1 MVVQIGTNYDAA
13 FEQAILETV
22 DDARTDFSP
31 ERDFNAWRLSEMTT
45 KQRGERC
52 EKAVCTILSEMGY
65 TGIEHIGGSH
75 PFDIDTDQG
84 RVEVKSAMVT
94 KHGNR
99 HQRYLFQAVK
109 PENFDDLVL
118 VFIHP
123 DYIEVRHLTA
133 KEEDILTSRSL
144 LKSGMALN
152 RLVDSLVL
160 DKRIRAMII
169 IQALIAFISWRYF
182 F

>member
-1 MVVQIGTNYDAA
+1 MFDTVFNT
-13 FEQAILETV
+13 AIEECTK
-22 DDARTDFSP
+22 DSIRDDFSP
-31 ERDFNAWRLSEMTT
+31 EKNFTAWRLSEMTT

-84 RVEVKSAMVT
+84 RSEVKSAMVQ
-94 KHGNR
+94 KGQER
-99 HQRYLFQAVK
+99 FYFKGIK

-123 DYIEVRHLTA
+123 DYIEIRHLT
-133 KEEDILTSRSL
+133 SRRASDMVNNSGCL
-144 LKSGMALN
+144 NVKSP
-152 RLVDSLVL
+152 
-160 DKRIRAMII
+160 
-169 IQALIAFISWRYF
+169 FIKGLGGIPNATE
-182 F
+182 

>member
-22 DDARTDFSP
+22 DNARTDFSP

-99 HQRYLFQAVK
+99 QQRYLFQAVK

-118 VFIHP
+118 VFVHP
-123 DYIEVRHLTA
+123 DYIEVRHLTSRRA
-133 KEEDILTSRSL
+133 SGILSNSKTISIKSPFNFGLGDIPHVTE
-144 LKSGMALN
+144 
-152 RLVDSLVL
+152 
-160 DKRIRAMII
+160 
-169 IQALIAFISWRYF
+169 
-182 F
+182 